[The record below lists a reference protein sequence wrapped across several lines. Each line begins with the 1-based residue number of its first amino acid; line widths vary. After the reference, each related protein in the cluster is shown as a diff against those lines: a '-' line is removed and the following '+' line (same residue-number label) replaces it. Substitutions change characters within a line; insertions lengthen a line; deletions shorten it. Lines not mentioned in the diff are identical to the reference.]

1 MMFSHSADKR
11 KQFLIKATVSLLFI
25 ANFIWLCSCSP
36 NETDN
41 GSGAAKRAAINIPQT
56 GFTKRVPTS
65 CNRPAKHKGIVER
78 FDYDSLNYAK
88 DKKQITKTA
97 FVYLPYNYYSKNS
110 QKQYNIVYLMHG
122 LGGSAGQFLSYKP
135 ITNMLDC
142 LIENRDMMPMI
153 IVTASFYTDKSRR
166 DFSSSMKEVRA
177 FHKEFENN
185 LMPAV
190 EEHYRT
196 YAASPS
202 KNDLKLSRDHR
213 AFGGFSLGSVT
224 TWLQF
229 CYNSDY
235 IRWYLPMSASCWY
248 YGTFGN
254 FQIEKNVNYLEKVV
268 KRNKLQQKGYFIY
281 FTTGTKDEIKD
292 QSIMQAEEMLK
303 HSDVFTPEH
312 FAFYQKE
319 NGYHDTN
326 AVQEYLY
333 NALPLFFQ
341 YK

>member
-1 MMFSHSADKR
+1 MFLRSADKR

-25 ANFIWLCSCSP
+25 ASFLWLCSCSP

-41 GSGAAKRAAINIPQT
+41 VNGTAKRAAINIPQT
-56 GFTKRVPTS
+56 SFTKPVPSACKTT
-65 CNRPAKHKGIVER
+65 AKHKGIVER
-78 FDYDSLNYAK
+78 FDYNSLDYAR
-88 DKKQITKTA
+88 DKSQITKTA
-97 FVYLPYNYYSKNS
+97 YIYLPYNYYDKKSKR
-110 QKQYNIVYLMHG
+110 QYNIVYLLHG
-122 LGGSAGQFLSYKP
+122 LGGNAGFFFNNRSLK
-135 ITNMLDC
+135 NMLDR
-142 LIENRDMMPMI
+142 LIEKGDMMPMI
-153 IVTASFYTDKSRR
+153 IVSASFYNNKSNRH
-166 DFSSSMKEVRA
+166 FVGSMLEVRA

-196 YAASPS
+196 YATSPS

-224 TWLQF
+224 TWMQF

-235 IRWYLPMSASCWY
+235 IRWYLPMSGSCWY

-254 FQIEKNVNYLEKVV
+254 FQTEKNVKYLEKVV
-268 KRNKLQQKGYFIY
+268 KKHKLQSQGYFIY
-281 FTTGTKDEIKD
+281 FTTGTNDEIKD

-303 HSDVFTPEH
+303 HSNVFTPEH
-312 FAFYQKE
+312 FVFYQKE
-319 NGYHDTN
+319 GGAHDIN